1 MFGISW
7 EDALK
12 SGKVLNA
19 KEACAKFGVDG
30 NEMENMWGKLDKSK
44 EMIKFG
50 GGFYCGKV
58 GDVFV
63 INGFYMSMRSAY
75 TTPPAKIH
83 YFTVQWPTDSLS
95 WQAFRDEVCFFLF
108 FSSIFS
114 RLDSLGRH
122 LEKRCCAH
130 TTTEREG
137 CVCVFVCVY
146 IYITH
151 THAHTHARAR
161 THTNILSVPG
171 ARRYGSQGCQAGLSE
186 ANHL

>member
-1 MFGISW
+1 VIRIALTNLVHYGTGEGMLDAETIDKELLIDTHYGAIASKAVKLSPKELNVPDKGKEGFQKMFGISW

-83 YFTVQWPTDSLS
+83 YFTVQWPTDTLS
-95 WQAFRDEVCFFLF
+95 WQAFRDEVFFFCCPF
-108 FSSIFS
+108 F
-114 RLDSLGRH
+114 
-122 LEKRCCAH
+122 
-130 TTTEREG
+130 
-137 CVCVFVCVY
+137 
-146 IYITH
+146 
-151 THAHTHARAR
+151 RAW
-161 THTNILSVPG
+161 TLL
-171 ARRYGSQGCQAGLSE
+171 AGI
-186 ANHL
+186 